1 MVLWIPPLVYIRN
14 QRFWW
19 FCSSTPRLY
28 LRPCCG
34 SLHAR
39 QHRRANYDREVTRL
53 REEQKQGGAR
63 PVPYGA
69 CALESCVNLLRRR
82 PHVATS
88 PYIPPYLSSQFDR
101 TPNLLVFPPA
111 CCAPLAPPPPWPH
124 VSSSR
129 RGSPAESRASTP
141 PPASRAR
148 PPPGGYSCSH
158 MAVPHTRLG
167 SAAPDHTPSMA
178 GSDHS

>member
-1 MVLWIPPLVYIRN
+1 MAPATLFTSAL
-14 QRFWW
+14 
-19 FCSSTPRLY
+19 PRIC
-28 LRPCCG
+28 LRSCCG

-39 QHRRANYDREVTRL
+39 QHRRANDDREVTRL
-53 REEQKQGGAR
+53 SGKNKQGEAR
-63 PVPYGA
+63 PVPCGA
-69 CALESCVNLLRRR
+69 CALESCVNLLRRQ

-88 PYIPPYLSSQFDR
+88 PYIPPYWRSQFDR
-101 TPNLLVFPPA
+101 TPNLIFPPA
-111 CCAPLAPPPPWPH
+111 CCASPAPPPLWPH

>member
-1 MVLWIPPLVYIRN
+1 M
-14 QRFWW
+14 
-19 FCSSTPRLY
+19 
-28 LRPCCG
+28 
-34 SLHAR
+34 
-39 QHRRANYDREVTRL
+39 
-53 REEQKQGGAR
+53 
-63 PVPYGA
+63 PYRA

-88 PYIPPYLSSQFDR
+88 SYIPPYWSSQFDR
-101 TPNLLVFPPA
+101 TPNLLGFPPA

-178 GSDHS
+178 GSDHSDCGHETCALCRDGVSSASSRRRADGPQCSVEFVCGRRWCTWRPPRQMAVGFLS